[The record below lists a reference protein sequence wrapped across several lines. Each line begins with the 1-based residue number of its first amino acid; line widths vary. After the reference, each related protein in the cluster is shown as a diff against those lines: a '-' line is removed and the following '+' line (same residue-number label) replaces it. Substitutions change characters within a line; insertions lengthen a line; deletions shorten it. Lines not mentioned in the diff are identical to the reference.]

1 MVSLDANEKKL
12 MSVKTTQISVDAFLN
27 ELSMRPS
34 KFQESSKGRLIYA
47 MDATASRQPSWDT
60 AAQIQGEMF
69 SVTSDLGGL
78 AIQLAFYRGFGE
90 FKVSQWTDNGSEMA
104 RLMSSVNCLAG
115 ETQILKILKHA
126 LNETRKAKVDAVVFV
141 GDCMEEDVD
150 KLGHLAG
157 ELGLVGLPVFI
168 FQEANDPIA
177 SFAFQQIA
185 KLSGGAC
192 VQFDRASA
200 LTLKKLLGAIAI
212 YAAGGRDALKILA
225 KSQGGVARQISN
237 QMKPS

>member
-1 MVSLDANEKKL
+1 
-12 MSVKTTQISVDAFLN
+12 
-27 ELSMRPS
+27 
-34 KFQESSKGRLIYA
+34 
-47 MDATASRQPSWDT
+47 
-60 AAQIQGEMF
+60 
-69 SVTSDLGGL
+69 
-78 AIQLAFYRGFGE
+78 
-90 FKVSQWTDNGSEMA
+90 
-104 RLMSSVNCLAG
+104 
-115 ETQILKILKHA
+115 
-126 LNETRKAKVDAVVFV
+126 
-141 GDCMEEDVD
+141 MEEDVD
-150 KLGHLAG
+150 KLGYLAG

-192 VQFDRASA
+192 VQFDRSSA

-212 YAAGGRDALKILA
+212 YAAGGRNALKILA

>member
-1 MVSLDANEKKL
+1 MKKKPTRL
-12 MSVKTTQISVDAFLN
+12 KTTQTSVDAFLKA
-27 ELSMRPS
+27 LSMRPTT
-34 KFQESSKGRLIYA
+34 FQGTPKGRLIFA

-69 SVTSDLGGL
+69 SATSDLGGL
-78 AIQLAFYRGFGE
+78 AIQLAFYRGFGQ
-90 FKVSQWTDNGSEMA
+90 FQVSQWTDNGSEMT
-104 RLMSSVNCLAG
+104 RLMTSVSCLAG

-126 LNETRKAKVDAVVFV
+126 LNENRIAKVDAVVFV

-200 LTLKKLLGAIAI
+200 LTLSKLLNAIAV
-212 YAAGGRDALKILA
+212 YAAGGRNALKNLA

-237 QMKPS
+237 QLKLS

>member
-1 MVSLDANEKKL
+1 
-12 MSVKTTQISVDAFLN
+12 
-27 ELSMRPS
+27 
-34 KFQESSKGRLIYA
+34 
-47 MDATASRQPSWDT
+47 
-60 AAQIQGEMF
+60 
-69 SVTSDLGGL
+69 
-78 AIQLAFYRGFGE
+78 
-90 FKVSQWTDNGSEMA
+90 
-104 RLMSSVNCLAG
+104 
-115 ETQILKILKHA
+115 
-126 LNETRKAKVDAVVFV
+126 
-141 GDCMEEDVD
+141 MEEDVD

-212 YAAGGRDALKILA
+212 YAAGGRNALKILA